1 VVDAKRKPLGQI
13 LKEMKLVSESQ
24 IQEALAIQ
32 KQRGGVIGKILVNL
46 GYISEAEVNVAL
58 GKQAG
63 IEAVDLDDMDIP
75 PEIIERVSPSIASTY
90 RIVPVTVRDGKLII
104 AMADPFNVKA
114 LDDLRFLLD
123 SNIEP
128 VVSNEAA
135 VGRAIEKYYSGQTE
149 SAEDV
154 MKEMDE
160 SAIANFDFS
169 SDEVIDIENI
179 EKMADAA
186 PVRRLLSYVLLHAIR
201 DKASDIHF
209 EPFEDEFKIRYRI
222 DGALYEMVPPPKPLG
237 LALTSRIKVLAN
249 LNIAERRIAQDGRID
264 LNVGGNQVDLRV
276 SILPTIYGESCVLR
290 VLDRSNVSLD
300 LDRLGLREDDLK
312 LFRTWIH
319 KPNGIV
325 LVTGPTGSGKTTTL
339 YSALNEINNPTDK
352 IITTE
357 DPVEYDLEGVI
368 QVQVHPEY
376 DVTFANCLRAILRQ
390 DPDIILVGEIRDLE
404 TAEIAIQASLTG
416 HLVFTTLHTNDAPSA
431 ITRLI
436 DMNVEPYLI
445 TATVE
450 GIQAQRLVRKICL
463 HCREQYDPSED
474 VLAEMQLKPADVKG
488 KKFYFGRG
496 CEYCNKIGYKGRMA
510 IIELLVI
517 DDELRALIM
526 EKASTSHIRQIARR
540 KGMRTLRESGI
551 LAVFDGMTTVEE
563 VLKETVMEEED

>member
-1 VVDAKRKPLGQI
+1 MVDAKRKPLGQI

-46 GYISEAEVNVAL
+46 GYVSEAEVNVAL

-63 IEAVDLDDMDIP
+63 IEAADLDEMDIP

-90 RIVPVTVRDGKLII
+90 RIVPVTVRNGKLII

-128 VVSNEAA
+128 AVSNEAA

-160 SAIANFDFS
+160 SAIADFDFS

-209 EPFEDEFKIRYRI
+209 EPFEDEFKVRYRI

-237 LALTSRIKVLAN
+237 MALTSRIKVLAN

-319 KPNGIV
+319 KANGIV

-416 HLVFTTLHTNDAPSA
+416 HLVFSTLHTNDAPSA

-463 HCREQYDPSED
+463 HCRAEYEPSED
-474 VLAEMQLKPADVKG
+474 VLAELRMKPADVKG

-496 CEYCNKIGYKGRMA
+496 CEYCNKIGYKGRMG

-517 DDELRALIM
+517 DDELRELIM
-526 EKASTSHIRQIARR
+526 QKASTSSIRQVARR

-563 VLKETVMEEED
+563 VLKETVTEEED

>member
-1 VVDAKRKPLGQI
+1 MVDVKRKPLGQI
-13 LKEMKLVSESQ
+13 LKEMKLVTEGQ

-32 KQRGGVIGKILVNL
+32 KQRGGVIGKILVTL
-46 GYISEAEVNVAL
+46 GYVSEDDVNQAL
-58 GKQAG
+58 AKQAG
-63 IEAVDLDDMDIP
+63 LEVVDLDEMDIP

-90 RIVPVTVRDGKLII
+90 RVIPVKIKNGKLVL

-114 LDDLRFLLD
+114 IDDLRFLLAE
-123 SNIEP
+123 NIEP
-128 VVSNEAA
+128 AISNEAA
-135 VGRAIEKYYSGQTE
+135 VGRALEKYYSGQTE
-149 SAEDV
+149 SAEEV
-154 MKEMDE
+154 LKEMDE
-160 SAIANFDFS
+160 SAIAEFDFTA
-169 SDEVIDIENI
+169 DEVIDVESI

-186 PVRRLLSYVLLHAIR
+186 PVRRLLSYILLHAIR

-209 EPFEDEFKIRYRI
+209 EPFEDEFKVRYRI

-237 LALTSRIKVLAN
+237 VALVSRIKVLAN
-249 LNIAERRIAQDGRID
+249 LNIAERRIPQDGRID
-264 LNVGGNQVDLRV
+264 LNVGGNPVDLRV
-276 SILPTIYGESCVLR
+276 SILPTIHGESCVLR
-290 VLDRSNVSLD
+290 VLDRSNVQLD
-300 LDRLGLREDDLK
+300 LDRLGFREDDLK
-312 LFRTWIH
+312 IFRSWIH
-319 KPNGIV
+319 KPNGII

-357 DPVEYDLEGVI
+357 DPVEYDLEGIV

-416 HLVFTTLHTNDAPSA
+416 HLVFSTLHTNDAPSA

-445 TATVE
+445 TATLE
-450 GIQAQRLVRKICL
+450 GVQAQRLVRKICL
-463 HCREQYDPSED
+463 HCREEYEPSED
-474 VLAEMQLKPADVKG
+474 ILAEIGLKPADVKG

-510 IIELLVI
+510 IIELLSI
-517 DDELRALIM
+517 DDEIRELIM
-526 EKASTSHIRQIARR
+526 KKASTQQIRMTAKR

-551 LAVFDGMTTVEE
+551 LAVFDGLTTVEE
-563 VLKETVMEEED
+563 VLKETVTEED